1 MERTALICLGS
12 REVCSVAL
20 LHRSDAGAEDRFCS
34 LVRPSDPEE
43 PVKGLSA
50 APEELEAAPA
60 LREVW
65 EEIRH
70 TRNVTP
76 EALAR

>member
-1 MERTALICLGS
+1 MTYEELNAAHVAELLALG
-12 REVCSVAL
+12 V
-20 LHRSDAGAEDRFCS
+20 
-34 LVRPSDPEE
+34 P
-43 PVKGLSA
+43 
-50 APEELEAAPA
+50 PEELEAAPA